1 RAAQPRARRWES
13 MTSLARFATALA
25 ALSLLGLGCD
35 GPLPTQ
41 RDAGVDAGLDLDAR
55 VFPDG
60 TVFCETDADCD
71 DGVSCT
77 EDSCLAAGICRNA
90 VQPSACDDGV
100 FCNGRE
106 ICDPQRGCLPAP
118 VRETCNDDNVCT
130 IDRCDEETD
139 SCEHFP
145 RDLDGDGDVDFF
157 CVPAGEE
164 GGDCD
169 DRDPTVSS
177 LRSEVCDDFV
187 DNDCDGEIDEGEC
200 GGPPND
206 VCADPLDI
214 SAGGSFLLNTSGAN
228 PDYTTSC
235 STVMR
240 RDLVASFTLTEARS
254 VSIEGQGEFFT
265 VYLSLR
271 SECDDLAS
279 EIACQSGFP

>member
-1 RAAQPRARRWES
+1 

-90 VQPSACDDGV
+90 MQPSACDDGV
-100 FCNGRE
+100 FCNARG
-106 ICDPQRGCLPAP
+106 IYDPQRGCLPAP

-130 IDRCDEETD
+130 NDRCDEQTY
-139 SCEHFP
+139 SCKHFP
-145 RDLDGDGDVDFF
+145 RDLDDDGDIEFF
-157 CVPAGEE
+157 CEPVGEE
-164 GGDCD
+164 CGD
-169 DRDPTVSS
+169 
-177 LRSEVCDDFV
+177 
-187 DNDCDGEIDEGEC
+187 C
-200 GGPPND
+200 GGPSND

-279 EIACQSGFP
+279 EIACQSGFPGLLRRRSLEPGTYYLIAAAGSEGEIALDVRFGDPVPPA